1 VKVNL
6 NPEAF
11 SLGDYIDFEDATGK
25 ELVETMVDIERSGG
39 LEGLTVRVIVALVW
53 VCGRVDNP
61 GLTLEDVRKLHLSD
75 IEIG

>member
-1 VKVNL
+1 
-6 NPEAF
+6 
-11 SLGDYIDFEDATGK
+11 
-25 ELVETMVDIERSGG
+25 MVDIERSGG